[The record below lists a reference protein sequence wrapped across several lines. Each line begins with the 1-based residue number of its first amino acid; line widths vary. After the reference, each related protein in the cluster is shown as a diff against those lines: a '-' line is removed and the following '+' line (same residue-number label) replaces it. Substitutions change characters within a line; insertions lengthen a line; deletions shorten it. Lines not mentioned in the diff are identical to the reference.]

1 MEKDKYDD
9 WGKEFISNKVVNE
22 DRGSFNPPISININN
37 PINEELIIAGCKY
50 VAENQ
55 SLDYEEFKEGLI
67 NLGCVFTIEDVI
79 SKYPSNNE
87 IGTGLKK
94 GDLACGAVV
103 VINSR
108 ESAYSRSE
116 CKNRYLDE
124 DNDRSLYNF
133 IRVVTKDDSYT
144 KEYVDSLTRQK

>member
-1 MEKDKYDD
+1 MEKDRYDD
-9 WGKEFISNKVVNE
+9 WGKGYVSYKVTNE
-22 DRGSFNPPISININN
+22 DKRSVNTPISINSNN

-67 NLGCVFTIEDVI
+67 NLGCVFQIEDII

-87 IGTGLKK
+87 IGTGLKN
-94 GDLACGAVV
+94 GDLACGACV

-108 ESAYSRSE
+108 DSAYSRSE
-116 CKNRYLDE
+116 CKNRYLAE
-124 DNDRSLYNF
+124 DNDCSLYHF
-133 IRVVTKDDSYT
+133 IRLVTKDDSYT